1 MRYKRRSQ
9 RDYTDDEESIGDD
22 LAAINDRLDD
32 LTRQLERV
40 TPTRRAPARDPDE
53 PGSDRVA
60 DALARLDRRLDQVI
74 AEARSAPIEAQ
85 RRTIHVTPQ
94 PMPAAIPA
102 HMLAP
107 MPAPI
112 AAPMPAPPP
121 PPPPA
126 APNWAAEISA
136 RQRALDGRGA
146 APKRAPAWQGQGQAQ
161 AQAYAPAPAPSQD
174 LSALENHLRH
184 ITAQIA
190 TLHQPYEDALT
201 ALRGDLAEVG
211 RTLKDAMPRQA
222 VETLETEVRTLSDRI
237 GRSRQAGGDP
247 AALTNLEQGLAEV
260 RDALRSLAPAENL
273 IGFEDAVRGLSH
285 KIDQLASSG
294 GGSAPMPEPAV
305 VQQLEEAIAAMRH
318 VGSHVASDGALAQLA
333 AEVHGLASRFEQATQ
348 ESGSNEAMH
357 RLESRISALMES
369 GRSVPPDLEESM
381 RSLSER
387 LDRMQLSQ
395 GDHLALGGLE
405 DRIVKLVERLDAYDQ
420 RLGNLGAIERG
431 MADLLVHLEEMKKSN
446 ARGPRPAPALA
457 EAAPEVAP
465 QPEPIPPAPQLYTP
479 PALAA
484 PAAAFEPAPA
494 VSHAPP
500 PQRPAPQRAER
511 RPIDPH
517 LPPDTPLEPGSGA
530 PRSKPGSPAARIAA
544 SEAALNGVRP
554 AMSEKSGKSAAIAAA
569 RNAAA
574 TYQGDVPEDKPRKSL
589 FALFKSSKPKVPKPP
604 KPPKA
609 SKVAKII
616 DPDAPTPT
624 LRQQVIK
631 HVKTLVIA
639 TSVVIIVLGTLQ
651 TAMDFFMAPAQTEV
665 QPEAD
670 DDNAATPSTSSA
682 PPEASA
688 PGTVPS
694 RPMPTP
700 DGGVPA
706 PSSDPGS
713 TNSIGRR
720 SALFDPSTVLAARQ
734 PPANSDVTGAIP
746 RQTPGQNPATGDA
759 AINALPAS
767 FGPALRTAAAENDH
781 SAGYEIAARYTEGRG
796 VPRNMEEA
804 VRWLERG
811 AKAGFVPAQFRLAGI
826 HEKGEGIKKDVR
838 AAQRLYV
845 AAAEKGH
852 AKAMHNL
859 AVLYAEGIEGKPDYT
874 VAAQW
879 FRRAAAHGVA
889 DSQFNLAIL
898 YARGI
903 GVEQNLAE
911 SYKWFALAANS
922 GDHDS
927 SRKRDEVAT
936 RLDPQTMMAAKL
948 SVQTFTAQREPEEAT
963 AVRTP
968 PGGWDRNTATVQ
980 PAKPKPRPRAP
991 AAP

>member
-22 LAAINDRLDD
+22 PAAINDRLDG

-40 TPTRRAPARDPDE
+40 TPARRAPARDPDE

-60 DALARLDRRLDQVI
+60 EALARLDRRLDQVI
-74 AEARSAPIEAQ
+74 EEARSAPIEAQ
-85 RRTIHVTPQ
+85 RRTIHVPPQ

-102 HMLAP
+102 HMLVP

-121 PPPPA
+121 PPPAPA

-146 APKRAPAWQGQGQAQ
+146 APMRAPAWQGQRQAPVQAQ
-161 AQAYAPAPAPSQD
+161 ALHAPAPAPSQD

-190 TLHQPYEDALT
+190 TLHQPYEDALS

-222 VETLETEVRTLSDRI
+222 VETLETEVRALSDRI

-260 RDALRSLAPAENL
+260 RDALRGLAPAENL

-285 KIDQLASSG
+285 KIDQLASG
-294 GGSAPMPEPAV
+294 GGGIPMPEPAV

-333 AEVHGLASRFEQATQ
+333 AEVHGLASRFERATQ

-431 MADLLVHLEEMKKSN
+431 MTDMLVHLEDMKKSN
-446 ARGPRPAPALA
+446 ARGPRAAPALM
-457 EAAPEVAP
+457 EAAPEPAQQPAPVLAAP
-465 QPEPIPPAPQLYTP
+465 QPAPIPPAPQLYTP

-500 PQRPAPQRAER
+500 QQRPAPPRAER

-517 LPPDTPLEPGSGA
+517 LPPDTPLEPGSGI

-589 FALFKSSKPKVPKPP
+589 FALFKSKKPKIPKQPKPP
-604 KPPKA
+604 KE
-609 SKVAKII
+609 SKVAKIV

-624 LRQQVIK
+624 LRQQVFK
-631 HVKTLVIA
+631 HLKTLVIA

-651 TAMDFFMAPAQTEV
+651 TAMDFFMAPVPTET
-665 QPEAD
+665 QSEAD
-670 DDNAATPSTSSA
+670 EDNAATPSTPPAAAA
-682 PPEASA
+682 PS
-688 PGTVPS
+688 TVPS

-700 DGGVPA
+700 DGGLPA

-713 TNSIGRR
+713 TNSIGRT
-720 SALFDPSTVLAARQ
+720 SALFDPTTVLAAKQ
-734 PPANSDVTGAIP
+734 APANADVTGSIP
-746 RQTPGQNPATGDA
+746 RQTPGQKPSTGDA
-759 AINALPAS
+759 AVNALPAS
-767 FGPALRTAAAENDH
+767 FGPALRAASADGDH
-781 SAGYEIAARYTEGRG
+781 SADYEIAARYAEGRG
-796 VPRNMEEA
+796 VPRNMEDA

-811 AKAGFVPAQFRLAGI
+811 AKAGFAPAQFRLAGV
-826 HEKGEGIKKDVR
+826 HEKGEGIKKDIR
-838 AAQRLYV
+838 AAQRLYL

-859 AVLYAEGIEGKPDYT
+859 AVLYAEGI
-874 VAAQW
+874 
-879 FRRAAAHGVA
+879 
-889 DSQFNLAIL
+889 
-898 YARGI
+898 
-903 GVEQNLAE
+903 
-911 SYKWFALAANS
+911 
-922 GDHDS
+922 
-927 SRKRDEVAT
+927 
-936 RLDPQTMMAAKL
+936 
-948 SVQTFTAQREPEEAT
+948 
-963 AVRTP
+963 
-968 PGGWDRNTATVQ
+968 
-980 PAKPKPRPRAP
+980 
-991 AAP
+991 